1 MTVPSGSC
9 VSGSTPWA
17 GINAIATGMARQGY
31 GLLGHLDCRRP
42 RVLSAEERTLLFVY
56 CREHQVAECFTC
68 AGKFR
73 LRELAS
79 QDPFGVHLHA
89 CPWCRRDLTDS
100 VRVHLYGC
108 VTLPTEILR
117 RAQATREA
125 VQRLVK
131 QSHQPGDAA
140 DVLIREAEAA
150 LRALRE
156 RMRQSANRRVG

>member
-1 MTVPSGSC
+1 MAEQQT
-9 VSGSTPWA
+9 
-17 GINAIATGMARQGY
+17 ATCLHCSRMLSPEDTIVFGY

-42 RVLSAEERTLLFVY
+42 RVLSDEERTLLFVH
-56 CREHQVAECFTC
+56 CREHQVGECFTC

-73 LRELAS
+73 LRELAA
-79 QDPFGVHLHA
+79 QDPFGVRLHA

-156 RMRQSANRRVG
+156 RMRQSANRRP

>member
-1 MTVPSGSC
+1 MAELQT
-9 VSGSTPWA
+9 
-17 GINAIATGMARQGY
+17 ATCPHCSWRISPEDTIVFGY

-140 DVLIREAEAA
+140 DVLMRDARAARDA
-150 LRALRE
+150 LRKV
-156 RMRQSANRRVG
+156 MQKSPNRSE